1 MEIHS
6 FCDLAAAPL
15 HSLFAYIGPG
25 ADLGLIGSVIGL
37 LLTVGTSLGFM
48 LLWPFRSLIRK
59 IRGTDQKLPDDT
71 AAP

>member
-1 MEIHS
+1 MNLFGE
-6 FCDLAAAPL
+6 AATGPL

-59 IRGTDQKLPDDT
+59 IRGTDQKLPDDST
-71 AAP
+71 AP